1 MTEEALLQALID
13 ETKQHLVTATLM
25 NDMHKVT
32 TLALQYLVA
41 YHNGANLEQYLV
53 AYHNGANLEECA
65 MPVSAILPSMLRE
78 YERICYEIQNS
89 IKAE

>member
-41 YHNGANLEQYLV
+41 YHNGANLEQ
-53 AYHNGANLEECA
+53 CA
-65 MPVSAILPSMLRE
+65 MPLSAILPSMLRE

-89 IKAE
+89 MKAE

>member
-1 MTEEALLQALID
+1 MTEEEMLRALIN

-32 TLALQYLVA
+32 TVALQYLVA
-41 YHNGANLEQYLV
+41 YHNGVNLEQ
-53 AYHNGANLEECA
+53 CA

-78 YERICYEIQNS
+78 YERIGYEIQNS